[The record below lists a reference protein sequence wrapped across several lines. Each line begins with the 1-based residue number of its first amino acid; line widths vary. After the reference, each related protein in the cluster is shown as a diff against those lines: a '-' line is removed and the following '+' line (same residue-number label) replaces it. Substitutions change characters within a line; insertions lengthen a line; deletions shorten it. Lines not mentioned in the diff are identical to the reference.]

1 MKKIILFTT
10 TILLLSNLT
19 ACSSTHKDLTA
30 PCPNFGKS
38 CPQTPINSWDYSH

>member
-1 MKKIILFTT
+1 MNKLIVFTT
-10 TILLLSNLT
+10 NMLLLFCLS

-38 CPQTPINSWDYSH
+38 CSQTPINSWDYSH